1 MQLAPQP
8 QKGFR
13 HPVAEP
19 ARAVQPDVATNAE
32 RDQQRLRVTLV
43 AMMNNQPPAHSACPA
58 PEPVPLKDQLAQ
70 AAEPSHRVVMALIA
84 KTAAAENL
92 QLHRPAAARAEQIQ
106 LSGPRFPQH
115 LPR

>member
-1 MQLAPQP
+1 MQA
-8 QKGFR
+8 
-13 HPVAEP
+13 
-19 ARAVQPDVATNAE
+19 DVATNAK

-43 AMMNNQPPAHSACPA
+43 AMMNDQPAAHSAYPA
-58 PEPVPLKDQLAQ
+58 FEPVPLKNQLAQ
-70 AAEPSHRVVMALIA
+70 AAELSHRMVMALIA